1 MMAGT
6 QKASLSLRWRLSW
19 QLSLVFVAVVAAV
32 IVGLCVYGAIILS
45 PNVGTED
52 RLTATLE
59 EALTRDAQGRLVIAD
74 SPRLKAFKAESD
86 RLWFVVATPDGQTVS
101 YGAVP
106 QAYQGLGPY
115 VYLIK
120 EADIRGAAAT
130 GESAAIDSAEAGIGP
145 FRVMYGGDPSR
156 SATFLTML
164 VETYPIYVPLLAI
177 TLPAVFCAVRK
188 IIGGALAGVSDVA
201 RKAAEIEP
209 RRYGDRLP
217 ADGIP
222 SEVAPLVIAFNG
234 TLERLENEFRK
245 RQRFLIDAAHEL
257 RTPIAIMQ
265 TRIDG
270 MPDGRERERLLDD
283 VARLAEAA
291 EQLLDFE
298 RNDQAAD
305 LDETVDLVGIA
316 RTVVADL
323 APLAIAG
330 GYQICFQSDAES
342 LERRGSPSALPRAVS
357 NLVRNAI
364 DHGGNSGMITL
375 SVSRTASGGGRI
387 SVADEGPGIP
397 AEHRELVFE
406 PFYRVTPR
414 SKGAGLGLS
423 LVKQVAAN
431 HGGRISIESSAAGTR
446 MTIELA

>member
-1 MMAGT
+1 MAVTGNVNP
-6 QKASLSLRWRLSW
+6 SLRWRLSW

-32 IVGLCVYGAIILS
+32 IVGLCVYGAMILS
-45 PNVGTED
+45 PNVGTKD
-52 RLTATLE
+52 RLIAALG
-59 EALTRDAQGRLVIAD
+59 EALNRDAQGRLVIAD
-74 SPRLKAFKAESD
+74 SRRLSAFKAESE
-86 RLWFVVATPDGQTVS
+86 RLWFVAATPDGQTVS

-106 QAYQGLGPY
+106 EAYQALGPY
-115 VYLIK
+115 VHLIK
-120 EADIRGAAAT
+120 EADIRGAAST
-130 GESAAIDSAEAGIGP
+130 GESATIDSAEARIGP
-145 FRVMYGGDPSR
+145 FRVMYGGNPSR

-164 VETYPIYVPLLAI
+164 AETYPIYVPLLAI
-177 TLPAVFCAVRK
+177 ALPAVFFTVPR
-188 IIGGALAGVSDVA
+188 IVGRGLAGISDVA
-201 RKAAEIEP
+201 REAAAIEP
-209 RRYGDRLP
+209 LRQGARLP
-217 ADGIP
+217 VSGIP
-222 SEVAPLVIAFNG
+222 REVSPLVTAFND

-270 MPDGRERERLLDD
+270 MPDGHERQRLLGD

-316 RTVVADL
+316 RSVVADL

-330 GYQICFQSDAES
+330 GYQICFQSETES
-342 LERRGSPSALPRAVS
+342 LERRGSASALPRAIS

-364 DHGGNSGMITL
+364 DHGGNRGMITV
-375 SVSRTASGGGRI
+375 SVSRSASGGGRI

-431 HGGRISIESSAAGTR
+431 HGGEVGIESSAAGTR
-446 MTIELA
+446 VTIEL

>member
-1 MMAGT
+1 MMAKV
-6 QKASLSLRWRLSW
+6 QYANPSLWWRLSW
-19 QLSLVFVAVVAAV
+19 QLSIVFVAVVAAV
-32 IVGLCVYGAIILS
+32 IVGLCVYGAMILS
-45 PNVGTED
+45 PNVAMEY
-52 RLTATLE
+52 RLTAALD
-59 EALTRDAQGRLVIAD
+59 EALIRDTQGKLVIVD
-74 SPRLKAFKAESD
+74 SPRLSAFKAESD
-86 RLWFVVATPDGQTVS
+86 RLWFVVAAPDGQTVS

-106 QAYQGLGPY
+106 EAYQVLGPY
-115 VYLIK
+115 VHLIK
-120 EADIRGAAAT
+120 EADIRGAAFT
-130 GESAAIDSAEAGIGP
+130 GESASIDSVETGIGP
-145 FRVMYGGDPSR
+145 FRVMYGGNPSR

-164 VETYPIYVPLLAI
+164 TETYPIYVPLLAVA
-177 TLPAVFCAVRK
+177 LPAVFFAVPR
-188 IIGGALAGVSDVA
+188 IVGRALRGISDVA
-201 RKAAEIEP
+201 RAAAAIEP
-209 RRYGDRLP
+209 RRQGARLP
-217 ADGIP
+217 VSGIP
-222 SEVAPLVIAFNG
+222 REVSPLVTAFNS

-270 MPDGRERERLLDD
+270 MPDGRERQRLLDD

-305 LDETVDLVGIA
+305 LDETVDLVGIG

-330 GYQICFQSDAES
+330 GYQICFQSEVES

-364 DHGGNSGMITL
+364 DHGGNGGMITVA
-375 SVSRTASGGGRI
+375 VSRSASGGGRI

-431 HGGRISIESSAAGTR
+431 HGGAVSIESSAAGTR
-446 MTIELA
+446 VMIELA

>member
-1 MMAGT
+1 MA
-6 QKASLSLRWRLSW
+6 KAQDANPSLWWRLSW
-19 QLSLVFVAVVAAV
+19 QLSIVFVAVVAAV
-32 IVGLCVYGAIILS
+32 IVGLCIYGAIILS
-45 PNVGTED
+45 PNVATED
-52 RLTATLE
+52 RLTVALD
-59 EALTRDAQGRLVIAD
+59 EALARDAQGRLVMTD
-74 SPRLKAFKAESD
+74 SPRLRAFKAESD

-106 QAYQGLGPY
+106 EAYQALGPY

-120 EADIRGAAAT
+120 EADIRGAASV
-130 GESAAIDSAEAGIGP
+130 GESASIDSVETGIGP
-145 FRVMYGGDPSR
+145 LRVMYGGNPSR

-164 VETYPIYVPLLAI
+164 TETYPIYVPLLVIA
-177 TLPAVFCAVRK
+177 LPAVFFAV
-188 IIGGALAGVSDVA
+188 
-201 RKAAEIEP
+201 P
-209 RRYGDRLP
+209 RIVGRSLR
-217 ADGIP
+217 GI
-222 SEVAPLVIAFNG
+222 SEVAREAAAIDPRRQGARLPVSGIPREVSPLVAAFNG
-234 TLERLENEFRK
+234 ALERLENEFRK

-270 MPDGRERERLLDD
+270 MPDGRERRRMLDD

-298 RNDQAAD
+298 RNDQAVD

-330 GYQICFQSDAES
+330 GYQICFQSDADR

-364 DHGGNSGMITL
+364 DHGGNRGMITV
-375 SVSRTASGGGRI
+375 SVSRAISGGDRI

-423 LVKQVAAN
+423 LVRQVAAN
-431 HGGRISIESSAAGTR
+431 HGGEVGIESSVAGTR
-446 MTIELA
+446 VTIELA